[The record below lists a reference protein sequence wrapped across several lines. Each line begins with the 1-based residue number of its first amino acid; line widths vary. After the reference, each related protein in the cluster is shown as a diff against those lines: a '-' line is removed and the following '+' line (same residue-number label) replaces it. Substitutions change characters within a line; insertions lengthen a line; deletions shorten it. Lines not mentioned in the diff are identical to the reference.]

1 MIEFNW
7 IIYLKQISMTN
18 LYYSDDDLGHKVKRK
33 PDIVINSIRLIL
45 DKTKDDEKMFI
56 SKLLIRQNN

>member
-1 MIEFNW
+1 
-7 IIYLKQISMTN
+7 MTN